1 MYYISISV
9 LLHKMYLQHQ
19 VCSSLSIYDFTC
31 SYYNTVSVASV
42 FGSESWR
49 LYEDLKK
56 KFDGSCVN
64 SNFHLLFVM

>member
-1 MYYISISV
+1 MYISISV

-31 SYYNTVSVASV
+31 TYYNTVSVASV
-42 FGSESWR
+42 LGSEGWS

-56 KFDGSCVN
+56 NLMVAVLILIFTS
-64 SNFHLLFVM
+64 SL